1 MLASGALASLA
12 LNPRSVFSQEQETI
26 FKDTLSQR
34 VAEIIE
40 EYSAQG
46 IHRTGTTVDNQSGQW
61 LADRI
66 A

>member
-40 EYSAQG
+40 EY
-46 IHRTGTTVDNQSGQW
+46 
-61 LADRI
+61 
-66 A
+66 